1 MSKSKKK
8 YQYFNIC
15 IEEAD
20 GWTEERHVRAH
31 SILGALQQVITPK
44 TIHVRWA
51 HRDFEAEEMAE
62 ALKD

>member
-1 MSKSKKK
+1 MSKKKKK

-20 GWTEERHVRAH
+20 GWREERHVRAY
-31 SILGALQQVITPK
+31 SILEALQKVITPK
-44 TIHVRWA
+44 TVHVNWA

-62 ALKD
+62 AFKD